1 MNIDYAIHR
10 YGEWI
15 MLMLG
20 ETVLSLLIVGVKEQ
34 SAYYKT
40 FYSGI
45 LSISLLEYM
54 HFRSQPHHADDH
66 AMRRN
71 KTRGYAYLIL
81 FQLFS
86 GALIILGAS
95 YKMLLYEFIYPDYY
109 DDGTDDSAAT
119 GDNDDHRRMLFA
131 PVTCTT
137 MHRWLAG
144 SSGGGALLYDPEDR
158 QQRSAHLF
166 CGSLAAVFLLS
177 DLLIIVHKGMKEHMD
192 KCKNN
197 QRSKAAKLL
206 GLPLLLVR
214 IAVIVFMA
222 TLSQYATDGSLISFV
237 GLVCILVELMLRVV
251 GTALFKEETEEDEV
265 YRDMLQNGIDTK

>member
-1 MNIDYAIHR
+1 MNVDYSIHR

-34 SAYYKT
+34 SDYYKT

-71 KTRGYAYLIL
+71 ITRGYAYIIL

-86 GALIILGAS
+86 AALIILGAS
-95 YKMLLYEFIYPDYY
+95 YKMLLYEFIYSDY
-109 DDGTDDSAAT
+109 DDGADDSEAEKE
-119 GDNDDHRRMLFA
+119 DHRRMLFA
-131 PVTCTT
+131 PIA
-137 MHRWLAG
+137 MRRWLAG
-144 SSGGGALLYDPEDR
+144 GGGGALLYEPEDR

-166 CGSLAAVFLLS
+166 CWSLAAVFLFS
-177 DLLIIVHKGMKEHMD
+177 DLLIIVHKGIKEHMY

-206 GLPLLLVR
+206 GLPLVIVR
-214 IAVIVFMA
+214 IALIVFMA
-222 TLSQYATDGSLISFV
+222 TLSQYATDGGLISFV
-237 GLVCILVELMLRVV
+237 GLVCIVVELMLRVV

-265 YRDMLQNGIDTK
+265 YQEMINNGIDTENN

>member
-34 SAYYKT
+34 SDYYKT

-66 AMRRN
+66 AMRRS

-95 YKMLLYEFIYPDYY
+95 YKMLLFEFIYPDY
-109 DDGTDDSAAT
+109 DDNGDEDYSAE
-119 GDNDDHRRMLFA
+119 NEDHLRMLFA
-131 PVTCTT
+131 PVTGRT

-144 SSGGGALLYDPEDR
+144 GGGGGALLYEPKDR

-214 IAVIVFMA
+214 IAVIGFMA

-237 GLVCILVELMLRVV
+237 GLVCILIELMLRVV

-265 YRDMLQNGIDTK
+265 YQDLIHNGIETE

>member
-34 SAYYKT
+34 SDYYKT

-45 LSISLLEYM
+45 LSISMLEYM
-54 HFRSQPHHADDH
+54 HFRSQPHHADEH

-71 KTRGYAYLIL
+71 KTRGYAYLML

-86 GALIILGAS
+86 AALIILGAS
-95 YKMLLYEFIYPDYY
+95 YKMLLYEFIYT
-109 DDGTDDSAAT
+109 DDGDGADDNEAAKE
-119 GDNDDHRRMLFA
+119 DHRRMLFA
-131 PVTCTT
+131 PNTETA

-144 SSGGGALLYDPEDR
+144 GGGGALLYEPEDR

-177 DLLIIVHKGMKEHMD
+177 DLLIVVHKGIKEHMD

-206 GLPLLLVR
+206 GLPLTIVR

-222 TLSQYATDGSLISFV
+222 TLSQYATDGSLIAFV
-237 GLVCILVELMLRVV
+237 GLVCIVVELMLRVV
-251 GTALFKEETEEDEV
+251 GTALFKEETEEDEA
-265 YRDMLQNGIDTK
+265 YQEMIHHGIDTEYN